1 MQSLLDDQLKRKLT
15 EHEESKRRAAGLKN
29 GTPIKSTSHLVTSSS
44 SIAST
49 IKATAAKQT
58 TLAAGLMNKV
68 KLWR

>member
-1 MQSLLDDQLKRKLT
+1 MQSLLDDQLRRKLT
-15 EHEESKRRAAGLKN
+15 EHEEAKRRAASLKN
-29 GTPIKSTSHLVTSSS
+29 GQSKSGTNNT
-44 SIAST
+44 SIASS

>member
-1 MQSLLDDQLKRKLT
+1 MQSLLDDQLRRKLT
-15 EHEESKRRAAGLKN
+15 EHEEAKRRAAGLKN
-29 GTPIKSTSHLVTSSS
+29 GTAKNGGNLVNSSS
-44 SIAST
+44 SIASS